1 MTLKQLVIKI
11 NDYLLYF
18 GFGAI
23 CITSVLLGAT
33 AGSLYAA
40 GFGLIALIVFSILS
54 GFWFVLSSIADNS
67 QRQVTETEKNN
78 ALLKKQ
84 VVLLEKIYESRTYDI
99 NFQLDE

>member
-33 AGSLYAA
+33 AGPLYAA

-54 GFWFVLSSIADNS
+54 GFWFAVSEIASNS
-67 QRQVTETEKNN
+67 QRQVILQEKQNKLIEKLNHNLDAHINN
-78 ALLKKQ
+78 QFGDL
-84 VVLLEKIYESRTYDI
+84 
-99 NFQLDE
+99 